1 MAGLANKDGEFW
13 EGLKDWEM
21 MALVETWTDKK
32 GWKGVKGKLPNGYEW
47 GVQLAEKKNKK
58 GRAMEGDGNGV
69 KRELVEKEKK

>member
-32 GWKGVKGKLPNGYEW
+32 GWKSVKGKLPNGYEW